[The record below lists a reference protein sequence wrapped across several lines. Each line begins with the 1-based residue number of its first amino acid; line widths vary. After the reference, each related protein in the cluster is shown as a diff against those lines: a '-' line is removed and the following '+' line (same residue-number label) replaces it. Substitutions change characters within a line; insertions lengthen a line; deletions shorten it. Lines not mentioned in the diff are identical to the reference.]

1 MDPDQ
6 TAPTVAALFGSAL
19 FDQEASE
26 RYRQAQ
32 FLRQLVCFYL
42 TSVSVTP
49 CDVDVISCLTVY
61 KD

>member
-6 TAPTVAALFGSAL
+6 TAPTVAALFGPAL

-32 FLRQLVCFYL
+32 FLRQLMCFYL
-42 TSVSVTP
+42 MSVSVTS
-49 CDVDVISCLTVY
+49 CDVDVISCLIVY

>member
-6 TAPTVAALFGSAL
+6 TANTVAALFGSAL

-26 RYRQAQ
+26 RYKQAQ

-42 TSVSVTP
+42 TSVSVTS
-49 CDVDVISCLTVY
+49 CHADIISCLIVY